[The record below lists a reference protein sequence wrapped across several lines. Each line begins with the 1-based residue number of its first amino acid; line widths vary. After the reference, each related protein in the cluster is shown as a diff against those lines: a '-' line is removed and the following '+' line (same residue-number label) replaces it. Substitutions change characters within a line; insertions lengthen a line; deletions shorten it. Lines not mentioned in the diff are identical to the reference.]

1 MLKFHLQSPEENL
14 SKIRIVIADDHA
26 TVRGGL
32 KYALETDPNIEVIG
46 EANDG
51 IELIELNRNLKPDIL
66 IVDVNMPRMNGIN
79 SIREIRK
86 EDTEVKILMITMHQ
100 NENYVRDAFNIGI
113 NGYLFKL
120 ADIEEFL
127 KAVHRI
133 SCGEEYFG
141 ERVSK
146 ALIKKFL
153 SGNDKEKQE
162 EFRNVFLTEREKEI
176 LKLIAEGLTSV
187 EIGEK
192 LFLSHYTIENHRKN
206 MIQKF
211 GLKNTT
217 ALVKYAIEQGIIALD

>member
-1 MLKFHLQSPEENL
+1 MK
-14 SKIRIVIADDHA
+14 KIKIIIADDHA

-32 KYALETDPNIEVIG
+32 KYALQTDENIEVVG

-51 IELIELNRNLKPDIL
+51 LELIELNKKIKPDLL
-66 IVDVNMPRMNGIN
+66 IVDVNMPKMNGIN
-79 SIREIRK
+79 SIKEIRK
-86 EDTEVKILMITMHQ
+86 NDKEVKILMITMHQ
-100 NENYVRDAFNIGI
+100 NESYIRDAFNIGI

-127 KAVHRI
+127 RAVHRI
-133 SCGEEYFG
+133 VEGEEYFG
-141 ERVSK
+141 EKVSK
-146 ALIKKFL
+146 ALLKKYL
-153 SGNDKEKQE
+153 SNGGDNKVVQEK
-162 EFRNVFLTEREKEI
+162 RVFLTEREKEI
-176 LKLIAEGLTSV
+176 LKFIAEGYTSH

-217 ALVKYAIEQGIIALD
+217 ALVKYAIEEGIISTD